1 MVWQRQMEHNGDH
14 LWDRPFVTINKES
27 SHDGDSKTF
36 EVIRSTLA
44 LGTELLQFVLLVG
57 TIAAWFAVTLYQGMA
72 DRKHKL
78 WNIILTDIYVCVCVC
93 MYIFAVWCWNVDIKT
108 YISNVVNN
116 MNFWNKLLRV
126 HSKSKDWKAK

>member
-1 MVWQRQMEHNGDH
+1 M
-14 LWDRPFVTINKES
+14 
-27 SHDGDSKTF
+27 
-36 EVIRSTLA
+36 IRSTLA

-93 MYIFAVWCWNVDIKT
+93 VCIYSLFDAEMLI
-108 YISNVVNN
+108 
-116 MNFWNKLLRV
+116 
-126 HSKSKDWKAK
+126 